1 MPIEDKIIEQKG
13 IGKFFGKTRI
23 NNFGIIDNYERY
35 VEITFSSGKYKVN
48 VFDNPFYAEKRK
60 TRAIII
66 NCGTNLGFAKKVYD
80 KILEN
85 DKIEKQKTIYEIFSR
100 N

>member
-1 MPIEDKIIEQKG
+1 MPIEDKILEQKG
-13 IGKFFGKTRI
+13 IGRCFWKPET
-23 NNFGIIDNYERY
+23 NLGIIDNYERY
-35 VEITFSSGKYKVN
+35 VEITLSSGNYKVN

-85 DKIEKQKTIYEIFSR
+85 DKIEKQKTINEIFSR

>member
-60 TRAIII
+60 TRAITI
-66 NCGTNLGFAKKVYD
+66 NCETNIGFAKKIYD
-80 KILEN
+80 RIIEN
-85 DKIEKQKTIYEIFSR
+85 DKIKKQKIIDKSFSK